1 MSPQSALNATK
12 ASFVATRKKNE
23 RRVSM
28 SNSELTQAA
37 NTAFSLHKR
46 LDSYFEHNN
55 TAKNPL
61 NEASDTKYRIQYR
74 KRKVSLESVPD
85 EDRFSADFLSGI
97 FDDLAKAE
105 TVQGID
111 SDTLHMDSSEI
122 SRKKQKRTL
131 SRSVSYFSVHNAQGN
146 MKDDISK
153 SIRTIRNEQKEL
165 SKNDLV
171 PSFIKSSSIEGQIF
185 ETNTYDGDDMR
196 HDTVHDTV
204 PCNDAAAI
212 VDQVFSSGLIF
223 PNLPVS
229 ISNSSCSSNNLTR
242 TSVEPIQ
249 VNENHQSIEGDQ
261 DKREVYGWF
270 VEMDDEIS
278 TALLDT
284 KIVPSSSGQKDL
296 AFVAATAPKQDVNND
311 HEVQWAKAADTVD
324 DVLGDFF

>member
-1 MSPQSALNATK
+1 MSPQSALNATR

-37 NTAFSLHKR
+37 NTAFSLHQR
-46 LDSYFEHNN
+46 LDSDFEHSS

-61 NEASDTKYRIQYR
+61 SEASPTKCRIQYR
-74 KRKVSLESVPD
+74 KRKVSLESVPA

-146 MKDDISK
+146 KEDDKSK
-153 SIRTIRNEQKEL
+153 SISTIRDEQKQL
-165 SKNDLV
+165 SNNDLV
-171 PSFIKSSSIEGQIF
+171 PSFIKSTSNEEQIF
-185 ETNTYDGDDMR
+185 ETTYDGASMR
-196 HDTVHDTV
+196 HETA
-204 PCNDAAAI
+204 PSCNDAAAI
-212 VDQVFSSGLIF
+212 VDHVFSSGLIF

-229 ISNSSCSSNNLTR
+229 ISNSSCSSTNLTR
-242 TSVEPIQ
+242 TSVESIK
-249 VNENHQSIEGDQ
+249 VNKNHQSIEGDQ
-261 DKREVYGWF
+261 DKKEVYGWF

-278 TALLDT
+278 TSLPDT
-284 KIVPSSSGQKDL
+284 TTVPSSSSQKDL
-296 AFVAATAPKQDVNND
+296 AFVAATAPKQDINND
-311 HEVQWAKAADTVD
+311 DEVQWAKAADTVD
-324 DVLGDFF
+324 EVLGDFF